1 MRGIRGA
8 ITVEENTAEA
18 VITATQEVVTAMLEA
33 NEIATEDI
41 GAAIFFFI

>member
-18 VITATQEVVTAMLEA
+18 VMEATREV
-33 NEIATEDI
+33 EIGRAHV
-41 GAAIFFFI
+41 

>member
-18 VITATQEVVTAMLEA
+18 VMSATQEVVRAMLEKWGVL
-33 NEIATEDI
+33 NVENRPSR
-41 GAAIFFFI
+41 